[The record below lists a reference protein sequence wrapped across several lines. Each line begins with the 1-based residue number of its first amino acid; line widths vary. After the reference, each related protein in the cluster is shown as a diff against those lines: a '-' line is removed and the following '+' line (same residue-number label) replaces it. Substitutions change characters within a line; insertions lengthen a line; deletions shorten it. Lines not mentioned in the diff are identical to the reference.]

1 MSVEKLIANNKKAR
15 HEFFIDEVLEAGL
28 VLKGTEVKSIRM
40 GRANIK
46 ESYAVIRDGEVFIQ
60 GMNITPYEM
69 GNRYNPDPMR
79 TRKLLLHKREI
90 AKLISLTTRKG
101 YTLVPLRLYIN
112 DKGLVK
118 LEIGVAR
125 GKKLHDKRHDLA
137 KKDANRDIKEHLGI
151 NNAISVDNVLKTC

>member
-15 HEFFIDEVLEAGL
+15 HEFFIDEVIETGL

-40 GRANIK
+40 GKANIK
-46 ESYAVIRDGEVFIQ
+46 ESYAVIKDGEVFIQ

-69 GNRYNPDPMR
+69 GNRYNPDPVR

-90 AKLISLTTRKG
+90 NKLIGLTQQKG
-101 YTLVPLRLYIN
+101 YTLVPLRLYLN

-137 KKDANRDIKEHLGI
+137 KKDANRDIQRALRDKQRY
-151 NNAISVDNVLKTC
+151 

>member
-15 HEFFIDEVLEAGL
+15 HEFFIDEVIEAGI

-46 ESYAVIRDGEVFIQ
+46 ESYAVVNNGEVFVQ

-90 AKLISLTTRKG
+90 NKLIGLVQKKG
-101 YTLVPLRLYIN
+101 FTLVPLRLYIN

-118 LEIGVAR
+118 LEIGIAR

-137 KKDANRDIKEHLGI
+137 KKDANRDIQRALRDKQRY
-151 NNAISVDNVLKTC
+151 

>member
-1 MSVEKLIANNKKAR
+1 MEKLIANNKKAR
-15 HEFFIDEVLEAGL
+15 HEFFIDEVIEAGI

-46 ESYAVIRDGEVFIQ
+46 ESYAVVNDGEVFIQ

-69 GNRYNPDPMR
+69 GNRFNPDPMR

-90 AKLISLTTRKG
+90 DKLIGLINRKG
-101 YTLVPLRLYIN
+101 FTIVPLRLYIN

-118 LEIGVAR
+118 LEIGIAR
-125 GKKLHDKRHDLA
+125 GKKLHDKRHDIA
-137 KKDANRDIKEHLGI
+137 KKDANRDIQRALRERQKY
-151 NNAISVDNVLKTC
+151 

>member
-69 GNRYNPDPMR
+69 GNRYNPDPLR
-79 TRKLLLHKREI
+79 TRKLLLHRKEI

-101 YTLVPLRLYIN
+101 YTLVPLRLYLN

-125 GKKLHDKRHDLA
+125 GKKTHDKRHDLA
-137 KKDANRDIKEHLGI
+137 TKDANRDIQRALRDKQRY
-151 NNAISVDNVLKTC
+151 